1 MRKRTLRDRAF
12 QAWWRMRRPMTL
24 GVRGVVVDAGGRV
37 LLLRHTYTPGWHFPG
52 GGVEKGETCPVALL
66 RELSEEAGVETGPTD
81 LRLVSAHANHGFFP
95 NDHVLVYR
103 IDRWTQGTPTQKGE
117 IAETG
122 FFDPLSPP
130 EGVTRGT
137 RRRLDELFGG
147 QPVSDRW

>member
-1 MRKRTLRDRAF
+1 
-12 QAWWRMRRPMTL
+12 MTL
-24 GVRGVVVDAGGRV
+24 GVRGVVVDGEGRV

-66 RELSEEAGVETGPTD
+66 RELHEEAGIEAAPED
-81 LRLVSAHANHGFFP
+81 LQLMSAHANGGYFP

-103 IDRWTQGTPTQKGE
+103 IDRWRQGTATQRGE

-122 FFDPLSPP
+122 FFSPLSPP
-130 EGVTRGT
+130 EGVTAAT
-137 RRRLDELFGG
+137 RRRLDELFAG